1 MEQQIVQWV
10 LYDNKLKEYADKSK
24 RLRQERD
31 SLQNDILNRA
41 SIPASTKN
49 KDMPQFTID
58 ALNTKLACYQSTT
71 YEAINFKFLKRCFT
85 EYFATKTKV
94 SEESEESEESKE
106 MALKHADDLSEEL
119 LSFIKERRS
128 SEQKITLKRDMIQK
142 DI

>member
-85 EYFATKTKV
+85 EYFATKTK
-94 SEESEESEESKE
+94 ESEESEE

-119 LSFIKERRS
+119 LNFIKERRS

>member
-31 SLQNDILNRA
+31 SLQNDILNRVT
-41 SIPASTKN
+41 IPESTKN

-71 YEAINFKFLKRCFT
+71 YEAINFKFLKRCFI
-85 EYFATKTKV
+85 EYFATKV
-94 SEESEESEESKE
+94 SEESKESKESEE
-106 MALKHADDLSEEL
+106 MALKQADDLSEEL

>member
-31 SLQNDILNRA
+31 SLQNDILNRVT
-41 SIPASTKN
+41 IPESTKN

-71 YEAINFKFLKRCFT
+71 YEAINFKFLKRCFI
-85 EYFATKTKV
+85 EYFATKV
-94 SEESEESEESKE
+94 SKESKESKESEE
-106 MALKHADDLSEEL
+106 MALKQADDLSEEL

>member
-31 SLQNDILNRA
+31 SLQNDILNRVA
-41 SIPASTKN
+41 IPESTKN

-94 SEESEESEESKE
+94 SEESEESEE
-106 MALKHADDLSEEL
+106 MALKQADDLSEEL

>member
-1 MEQQIVQWV
+1 MEQLIVQWV
-10 LYDNKLKEYADKSK
+10 LYDNKLKEFADKSK

-31 SLQNDILNRA
+31 SLQNDILNRVA
-41 SIPASTKN
+41 IPESTKN

-85 EYFATKTKV
+85 EYFATKV
-94 SEESEESEESKE
+94 SAESEE
-106 MALKHADDLSEEL
+106 MALKQADDLSEEL

>member
-94 SEESEESEESKE
+94 SEESEESEE

-119 LSFIKERRS
+119 LRFARHVLIFCPD
-128 SEQKITLKRDMIQK
+128 TF
-142 DI
+142 